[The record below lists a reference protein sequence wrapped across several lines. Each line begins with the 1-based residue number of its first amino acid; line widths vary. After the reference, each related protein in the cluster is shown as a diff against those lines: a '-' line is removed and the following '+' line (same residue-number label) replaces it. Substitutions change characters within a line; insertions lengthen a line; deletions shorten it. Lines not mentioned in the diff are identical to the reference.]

1 AKRGPLQFIIE
12 GMDCGD
18 CALTIEKA
26 VSRIP
31 GVEAAT
37 VSFGTARLAV
47 KESAPGQPGI
57 ATSIERIVSEA
68 GYRATPLTNRQRL
81 EQAPFWKREP
91 RVLTTVGGTLVAVL
105 AFGLS
110 LLAFPV
116 LLVNS
121 LFAVALIVGGA
132 SFARAGLLAART

>member
-1 AKRGPLQFIIE
+1 MNRVEIRDSKENITAEIAGARRGPLEFVIE

-37 VSFGTARLAV
+37 VNFGTARLAV

-57 ATSIERIVSEA
+57 GTSIERIVSEA
-68 GYRATPLTNRQRL
+68 GYRATPLSNRQTL
-81 EQAPFWKREP
+81 AQTPFWKREP
-91 RVLTTVGGTLVAVL
+91 RALTTVAGTLVALL
-105 AFGLS
+105 AFGL
-110 LLAFPV
+110 
-116 LLVNS
+116 
-121 LFAVALIVGGA
+121 
-132 SFARAGLLAART
+132 